1 MNPFRKSEH
10 GLEQRLRAARPQ
22 PSEELVRGLARRIE
36 ARRPTNV
43 PRLALAGALS
53 SVMLVALGA
62 VGGIGYAANAAKQAV
77 QVVQKAVAPQGAISV
92 QGLSAGGDQY
102 KPGYGWGDRNHTHD
116 GPPGLQRRGGE
127 AAPPLKSRRSP
138 DKKARLVPFTI
149 TLTEQAA
156 LRIHVLD
163 ADGKQ
168 LLLTQKGSHVQS
180 PGSKSR
186 LDGKQTK
193 TIRYAVLVPRTMTI
207 TLRIP
212 GNLVKRGETYTIRVR
227 ATDPDGERSELLIP
241 FVG

>member
-1 MNPFRKSEH
+1 MNPFQRDGRE
-10 GLEQRLRAARPQ
+10 LEGRLRAARPE
-22 PSEELVRGLARRIE
+22 PSEEFVQGLARRIE

-62 VGGIGYAANAAKQAV
+62 VGGISHAANAARQAV

-102 KPGYGWGDRNHTHD
+102 RPGYGWGDPNHTHT

-127 AAPPLKSRRSP
+127 AAPPLKSRVSP
-138 DKKARLVPFTI
+138 DRKARLVPFTI

-156 LRIHVLD
+156 LRIHVL
-163 ADGKQ
+163 APDGRQ
-168 LLLTQKGSHVQS
+168 LLLTQR
-180 PGSKSR
+180 GSKVQTGTTASQLEGR
-186 LDGKQTK
+186 QTK
-193 TIRYAVLVPRTMTI
+193 TIRYSVLVPRTMTI

-212 GNLVKRGETYTIRVR
+212 GNLVRRGQTHTIRVI
-227 ATDPDGERSELLIP
+227 AIDPEGNRSTLLIP